1 MLRQLHV
8 VVESFL
14 AEVARE
20 RLVLLGRV
28 RVDDVDLEIFLK
40 LEALAAVLAQVV
52 VERRVNVTVVLL
64 LLGNLKFS
72 ITKEKQYT
80 RTHTHT
86 CDM

>member
-72 ITKEKQYT
+72 ILKEKQYT
-80 RTHTHT
+80 HT